1 MNAELPPPSQP
12 EKAADGSFAADSRK
26 LGGSL
31 LAEAAKKAKIL
42 ALSLK
47 IVGLKRARLH
57 ATRMLGAKCHELDLY
72 RERFA
77 ETFAAVDRLKAQITI
92 PPREAAGP
100 EKKSVSQMAKEA
112 AARALLIAG
121 SIIARLKLRPELV
134 RLGETISG
142 ESAPELQSELV
153 RLEHAKDAIIATETE
168 RAEIKSRDT
177 GLGEDSKQAWESARA
192 GAKQALNH
200 GLEATGPIGTRIRE
214 KQIILSTRLQALLAR
229 TPLQRFSRRHLAI
242 VSASALAVAITLFV
256 YFQYWSFDETDPIAV
271 ADRADRLASH
281 PGDPSKPENVSGVSD
296 EGLMSPRKNARALDI
311 CIKAVEFSPDDPR
324 RLFELGRVLLLAGEP
339 DEAREFLNEAAML
352 GHVGAK
358 AYLGRLEP
366 DPEKAL
372 EIFQEAA
379 TEGFKPAAEMARQME
394 AFMEKLIADL
404 GRESDE
410 RAGHPD
416 DPTKPKNI
424 KGVADP
430 ALESEDALTK
440 AIDASAEAVAAF
452 PEEPRYRFQLGRALM
467 LAGME
472 DAIPHLEFATEKGHG
487 AAMAYLARSKDDAFA
502 AMDLLRR
509 AEKAGF
515 KPAKAMLQEIETQV
529 GPDFEGQ
536 GYYFGDVFRALY
548 DNYHPYLD
556 GERWCN
562 IQYAGFINQAFK
574 KSVKALHDPGLD
586 DVITPQLKDLKSHGR
601 LATMSQEEAIFAVGL
616 ALSGAADPA
625 GILEPQTQL
634 QLEENALSRI
644 EEDVA
649 KLVST
654 YGENGVVTKRI
665 AGGIRSLVRR

>member
-1 MNAELPPPSQP
+1 MNAEFPPPDQP
-12 EKAADGSFAADSRK
+12 EKAADGSFAANSRK

-31 LAEAAKKAKIL
+31 RAEAVKNVKIF

-47 IVGLKRARLH
+47 IAGLKRARRR
-57 ATRMLGAKCHELDLY
+57 ATRMLGARCHELDLY

-77 ETFAAVDRLKAQITI
+77 EAFVAIDRLKEQITI

-100 EKKSVSQMAKEA
+100 EKKSVSQMAKDV

-121 SIIARLKLRPELV
+121 SMIARLKLRPELV
-134 RLGETISG
+134 RLGEAVSG
-142 ESAPELQSELV
+142 ESAPELQEEFA
-153 RLEHAKDAIIATETE
+153 RLEHAKDAIIAAEKE
-168 RAEIKSRDT
+168 RAEIASRDT
-177 GLGEDSKQAWESARA
+177 GVGADSKQAWESARA
-192 GAKQALNH
+192 EAKQALGH
-200 GLEATGPIGTRIRE
+200 GMEAARPLGTRIRE
-214 KQIILSTRLQALLAR
+214 KLENLLPRLQELLAR
-229 TPLQRFSRRHLAI
+229 TPLKRLSLRRIAV
-242 VSASALAVAITLFV
+242 VSASALAVSITLFV
-256 YFQYWSFDETDPIAV
+256 YFQYWSFDETNPIAV
-271 ADRADRLASH
+271 ADRADRLAAH

-296 EGLMSPRKNARALDI
+296 DDLMSPRKNARALDV

-324 RLFELGRVLLLAGEP
+324 RVFELGRVLLFAGEP
-339 DEAREFLNEAAML
+339 DEAREFLEEAAMM

-372 EIFQEAA
+372 EIFWEAA
-379 TEGFKPAAEMARQME
+379 TEGFKPAADMARQME

-424 KGVADP
+424 KGVADA

-440 AIDASAEAVAAF
+440 AIEASAEAVAAF

-472 DAIPHLEFATEKGHG
+472 DAIPHLEFAAEKGHG
-487 AAMAYLARSKDDAFA
+487 AAMAYLARTKDNAFA
-502 AMDLLRR
+502 AMDLFRR

-556 GERWCN
+556 SERWCN

-574 KSVKALHDPGLD
+574 KSAESLHDPGLD
-586 DVITPQLKDLKSHGR
+586 EVIAPQLKDLKTNGR
-601 LATMSQEEAIFAVGL
+601 LASMSQEEAIFAVGL

-625 GILEPQTQL
+625 GILEPPPQL
-634 QLEENALSRI
+634 QLEENALARI
-644 EEDVA
+644 EQDVA

-654 YGENGVVTKRI
+654 YGENGAVTKRI